1 MNPKTLVINKYLFKK
16 MMEKIKNWWKD
27 YKQKKSLFSKLSDLL
42 FVALVLALLFP
53 SSRMWVVSHFQR
65 LTMWGPSEL
74 PKSEQVVLPETAFD
88 WKLIDLNAK
97 EFQLSDFKGKVLF
110 VNFWA
115 TWCPPCVAEMP
126 SIQKLYEQYKKNDSI
141 VFILATSDPIN
152 KVKKFLE
159 DRDFDLPIYLMASN
173 APKEFFSKS
182 IPATFLVDK
191 RGKIVMIEKRA
202 KKWHGQKAID
212 YIDELI
218 DEE

>member
-126 SIQKLYEQYKKNDSI
+126 SIQKLYEHYKKNDSI

>member
-1 MNPKTLVINKYLFKK
+1 MI
-16 MMEKIKNWWKD
+16 EKIKNWWKD

-42 FVALVLALLFP
+42 FIALVLALLFP
-53 SSRMWVVSHFQR
+53 VSRMWVVSHFQR

-74 PKSEQVVLPETAFD
+74 PKSEQVLLSEKAYD
-88 WKLIDLNAK
+88 WKLVDLNAK

-126 SIQKLYEQYKKNDSI
+126 SIQELYEQYKNNDSI
-141 VFILATSDPIN
+141 AFVLATNDPVS

-173 APKEFFSKS
+173 VPEEFFSKS

-191 RGKIVMIEKRA
+191 SGKIVMIEKRA
-202 KKWHGQKAID
+202 KKWHGKKAVDFIN
-212 YIDELI
+212 ELI
-218 DEE
+218 GE